1 MNAKTCLDKLKKV
14 GVLSF
19 ATVDENN
26 NPQIRCISAIHYE
39 EESFFFLT
47 ARGKNFCKELLNN
60 PKVQILAYTK
70 FKEMIRVSTT
80 AYPAKKDEQRQKVN
94 LIFEEQP
101 YLKNVYPDNTN
112 EICII
117 FEIKNAE
124 IEYFNLG
131 VKPIFREVYT
141 FGNAKINEKGYFITN
156 KCISCQKCVNVCPQ
170 KAIKQGY
177 QNTIKQE
184 NCLHCGAC
192 FEICP
197 VNAIERKY

>member
-1 MNAKTCLDKLKKV
+1 MDAKTCLKKLKKV

-39 EESFFFLT
+39 EDSFYFLT

-70 FKEMIRVSTT
+70 FKEMIRVSAT
-80 AYPAKKDEQRQKVN
+80 AYLAKEDEQKEKVN

-101 YLKNVYPDNTN
+101 YLKNVYPDKTN
-112 EICII
+112 EICTI
-117 FEIKNAE
+117 FEIKDAE

-141 FGNAKINEKGYFITN
+141 LGNIKTNPKGYFITN
-156 KCISCQKCVNVCPQ
+156 KCISCQQCVSVCPQ
-170 KAIKQGY
+170 NAIKQGTP
-177 QNTIKQE
+177 NVIKQE

-197 VNAIERKY
+197 VNAVERK